1 MHRLRHKLAVVSVL
15 SRCLILLIL
24 RKLIIALWHF
34 LVVGVLK
41 LSDES
46 IHTLRYL
53 MTSLLIIKSPATD
66 ISFSEHLASCL
77 LKPNYMNSVFDGFI
91 FSLALSIHCLILS
104 IHCWRL
110 LMVCSSAFLLLALKE
125 SLMLWSSANPLIFK
139 PGWTA
144 SSKRAQYRL
153 KMLAPAQLPCG
164 TLTSKSCSWL

>member
-1 MHRLRHKLAVVSVL
+1 MSDFPY
-15 SRCLILLIL
+15 L

-34 LVVGVLK
+34 LVVWVLK

-77 LKPNYMNSVFDGFI
+77 LKPKYMNSVFDGFI
-91 FSLALSIHCLILS
+91 FSLALSIQCLILS

-110 LMVCSSAFLLLALKE
+110 LMVCSSAILSLALKE
-125 SLMLWSSANPLIFK
+125 SRMLWSSTKPLIFK
-139 PGWTA
+139 PGWTT
-144 SSKRAQYRL
+144 SSKGAQYRL
-153 KMLAPAQLPCG
+153 KMLAPAQLPCS